1 MADVGTFLDIT
12 KKYFRKNKNTSQF
25 KKKRNRLYQVTTLHK
40 GDKQR
45 INQQTF

>member
-25 KKKRNRLYQVTTLHK
+25 KKNETGYTK
-40 GDKQR
+40 
-45 INQQTF
+45 